1 MEEISITVEIAG
13 RPYKITI
20 ERAEEEIF
28 RKAVKVL
35 AEKLKEYSQSFAIKD
50 IQDSLTLV
58 ALQYTTSSLKY
69 ENQLKNES
77 GKLVEKLNEIDNI
90 LSENITV

>member
-13 RPYKITI
+13 RPYKVTV

-28 RKAVKVL
+28 RKATKVL
-35 AEKLKEYSQSFAIKD
+35 AEKLKEYSQSYAIKD
-50 IQDSLTLV
+50 VQDALALV

-69 ENQLKNES
+69 ENQLQNS
-77 GKLVEKLNEIDNI
+77 NGKLAEKLTEIDNF
-90 LSENITV
+90 LSQNITS

>member
-1 MEEISITVEIAG
+1 MEEILITVEIAG

-20 ERAEEEIF
+20 ERAEEEMF

-50 IQDSLTLV
+50 IQDSLALV
-58 ALQYTTSSLKY
+58 ALQYTSSSLKY
-69 ENQLKNES
+69 EDQLQKQS
-77 GKLVEKLNEIDNI
+77 GKLVDKLNEIDTI
-90 LSENITV
+90 LSENTVV